1 MIKRKGT
8 SASCPEAAAVHWA
21 RRLAAR
27 VEAIVR
33 KHPEADPDNIR
44 LTLIALEL
52 TPEERLQR
60 SLRRGRGF
68 ATFRN

>member
-1 MIKRKGT
+1 LRREA
-8 SASCPEAAAVHWA
+8 SAIQWA
-21 RRLAAR
+21 RRLGKR
-27 VEAIVR
+27 VGKIVR

-52 TPEERLQR
+52 SPEERLQR

-68 ATFRN
+68 ATFKA